1 LALFLLNQPQS
12 ALQTELNGFFQQVT
26 GAALESCQVTAS
38 AFCKARHK
46 LDPTVFEALNQV
58 VQAQLDAQ
66 GLRYRWRGLRLL
78 GIDGSSVHLPLED
91 RQASHFGTH
100 QGLPVA
106 RLSQLID
113 LGDGQTLHSLLVSPT
128 ICERGCAQS
137 HLDHAP
143 SGSLILFDRG
153 YPAHWLF
160 ADLAQRRIP
169 FVMRLRLNFN
179 RAVRDFVQ
187 SGDRETQHT
196 FTCTNWLSRQVC
208 QQSGTDLDGPVTLR
222 LVRVDLPGGTTEV
235 LATSLLDA
243 QAFPAAD
250 FADLY
255 HRRWGI
261 ETDYR
266 RLKQTLNLEN
276 FSGRSPQAVQQD
288 LHARILLKNLALL
301 MQTLQQP
308 EIDRRHAQRKH
319 RWQPNFTQG
328 LSCLKNSLVRL
339 LLNPTR
345 ALLSGLLELIAS
357 ALGAIRPGRS
367 SSRKRRRCATKG
379 CEGYKPTR

>member
-1 LALFLLNQPQS
+1 
-12 ALQTELNGFFQQVT
+12 
-26 GAALESCQVTAS
+26 
-38 AFCKARHK
+38 
-46 LDPTVFEALNQV
+46 
-58 VQAQLDAQ
+58 
-66 GLRYRWRGLRLL
+66 
-78 GIDGSSVHLPLED
+78 
-91 RQASHFGTH
+91 
-100 QGLPVA
+100 LPVA

-113 LGDGQTLHSLLVSPT
+113 LGDGQSLHSLLVSPDT
-128 ICERGCAQS
+128 CERGCAQS

-143 SGSLILFDRG
+143 PGSLILFDRG

-160 ADLAQRRIP
+160 ADLKQRQLP
-169 FVMRLRLNFN
+169 FVMRLRANFN
-179 RAVRDFVQ
+179 RAVRNFLL
-187 SGDRETQHT
+187 SGKPEAQHT

-208 QQSGTDLDGPVTLR
+208 QQSGVDPDSPVTLR

-235 LATSLLDA
+235 LATSLLNA

-266 RLKQTLNLEN
+266 RLKQTLNLKN
-276 FSGRSPQAVQQD
+276 FSGRSPRAVQQD
-288 LHARILLKNLALL
+288 LHVRVLLKNLALL

-308 EIDRRHAQRKH
+308 DIDRRHADRKL

-339 LLNPTR
+339 LLNPC
-345 ALLSGLLELIAS
+345 A
-357 ALGAIRPGRS
+357 ALGPAGVDGQRPGAHPPRS
-367 SSRKRRRCATKG
+367 LQPAKTSAMCNQRLRG
-379 CEGYKPTR
+379 V